1 MCSCGQLVDPW
12 GRLGLSCKQAKGT
25 HPRHSHVNDLIK
37 RALASGG
44 VPAIL
49 EPTGLSRRDGKRP
62 DGMTLFPWSNG
73 RCVVWDFTCRD
84 TLARSHTTATSKEA
98 GKAAEQ
104 AESTKTTTYS
114 DLIGSYD
121 FIPVA
126 METLGS
132 WGPQGKKFVEA
143 IGDRIALAT
152 GEKRAKYFLF
162 QAISM
167 ATQRGNVIS
176 VMGTVPNSRKMDEI
190 YYL

>member
-1 MCSCGQLVDPW
+1 M
-12 GRLGLSCKQAKGT
+12 
-25 HPRHSHVNDLIK
+25 
-37 RALASGG
+37 
-44 VPAIL
+44 
-49 EPTGLSRRDGKRP
+49 
-62 DGMTLFPWSNG
+62 
-73 RCVVWDFTCRD
+73 
-84 TLARSHTTATSKEA
+84 ARSHTTATSKEA

>member
-1 MCSCGQLVDPW
+1 
-12 GRLGLSCKQAKGT
+12 
-25 HPRHSHVNDLIK
+25 
-37 RALASGG
+37 
-44 VPAIL
+44 
-49 EPTGLSRRDGKRP
+49 
-62 DGMTLFPWSNG
+62 
-73 RCVVWDFTCRD
+73 
-84 TLARSHTTATSKEA
+84 
-98 GKAAEQ
+98 
-104 AESTKTTTYS
+104 
-114 DLIGSYD
+114 
-121 FIPVA
+121 

-190 YYL
+190 YYLWMLHLIFCFDEPVFYNEEIN